1 MNFNDWGDWAPVNI
15 KLQIELLGNFYPGIV
30 TYTSKNY
37 EPSVVAGIPALNLDY
52 CEGGAGHH
60 IGLKAQKCTGMALLR
75 YPGHLGYVVTND
87 DVMLSTW
94 LTLAYRA
101 DWLWHKTK
109 KPNHD
114 YYYNCTANSQ
124 CYNCWSWSGLYGPIR
139 FFRMHHLLRPWMLD
153 IKMANFNRSDG
164 CSCSMVDA
172 FYVPGVLAHAFGYL
186 SMASYYANAEV
197 ELATSTIYDT
207 VALRSEREHL
217 RNVFDGKHALT
228 KYDPLLHDWAHSFKY
243 SKPEPRE
250 RARAVAAR
258 AAADGWFYRPN
269 ITALRLRPFVY
280 EHS

>member
-1 MNFNDWGDWAPVNI
+1 
-15 KLQIELLGNFYPGIV
+15 
-30 TYTSKNY
+30 
-37 EPSVVAGIPALNLDY
+37 
-52 CEGGAGHH
+52 
-60 IGLKAQKCTGMALLR
+60 
-75 YPGHLGYVVTND
+75 
-87 DVMLSTW
+87 
-94 LTLAYRA
+94 
-101 DWLWHKTK
+101 
-109 KPNHD
+109 
-114 YYYNCTANSQ
+114 
-124 CYNCWSWSGLYGPIR
+124 
-139 FFRMHHLLRPWMLD
+139 
-153 IKMANFNRSDG
+153 
-164 CSCSMVDA
+164 MVDA

-186 SMASYYANAEV
+186 SMVSVRHVVIGPTLPRCSLPSYRGTALGMAYVPVRAMLPTTNTCVRYPQFQVPLSFLRHSQTSYYANAEV